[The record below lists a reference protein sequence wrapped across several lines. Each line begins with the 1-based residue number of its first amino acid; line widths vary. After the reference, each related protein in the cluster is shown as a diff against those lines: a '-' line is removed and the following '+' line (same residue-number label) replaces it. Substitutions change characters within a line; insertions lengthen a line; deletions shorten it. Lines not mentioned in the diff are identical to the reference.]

1 MMIDSIEQENLYCM
15 DNYIIDLIS
24 LYNLN
29 KLPNKIM
36 LSGVKGIGKSLLA
49 YHLANYILSKNEEF
63 AYDIKTFKINNLN
76 KSFKLVKKNSH
87 PNLYYCTTDDDKKV
101 ITINQIRNILS
112 FCNKSSF
119 NNSEKIIIIDN
130 VETLNQSSSNA
141 LLKILEEPNE
151 KVIFILIKDSSKR
164 IVKTI
169 NSRCINFNIN
179 LNHNQKKYILR
190 KILNNDFY
198 EKLNSDFKNYYLSPG
213 DFVNL
218 YYLYLDNNLNYKF
231 SIEEL
236 LDFIIRNKLYK
247 NNLYI
252 KKHLGLFFELYFS
265 KKFLSFKNNISAFN
279 DYKNFTKELNDIY
292 KYNLDLETIVIQ
304 FKNKIFNGQ

>member
-130 VETLNQSSSNA
+130 VETLNQSSSN
-141 LLKILEEPNE
+141 
-151 KVIFILIKDSSKR
+151 R

-198 EKLNSDFKNYYLSPG
+198 EKLNNDFKNYYLSPG

-218 YYLYLDNNLNYKF
+218 YYLFLDNNLDYKF

-252 KKHLGLFFELYFS
+252 KKYLGLFFELYFS